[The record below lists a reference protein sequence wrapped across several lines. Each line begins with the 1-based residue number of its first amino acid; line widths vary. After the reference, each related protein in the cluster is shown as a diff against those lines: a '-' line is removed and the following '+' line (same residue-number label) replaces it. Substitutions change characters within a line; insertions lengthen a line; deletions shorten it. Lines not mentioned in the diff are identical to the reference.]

1 MLIDLIFVVAMIVA
15 IFKGYQKGFIIAIFS
30 IIAFILGLAAALKL
44 SVVVAGYL
52 NESINVS
59 AKWLPFLAFAI
70 VFFVV
75 VILIRLCAKM
85 IEKAFQVMLLG
96 LLNRIAGIFLY
107 AVLYIIILSIF
118 IFYTEKLQ
126 LLQPSTIHSSVT
138 YNFLKPWGPEIM
150 DNFGKVIPWF
160 KDMFSQLG
168 VFFDGLA
175 NKMRH

>member
-1 MLIDLIFVVAMIVA
+1 
-15 IFKGYQKGFIIAIFS
+15 
-30 IIAFILGLAAALKL
+30 
-44 SVVVAGYL
+44 
-52 NESINVS
+52 
-59 AKWLPFLAFAI
+59 
-70 VFFVV
+70 
-75 VILIRLCAKM
+75 M